1 MSLNPA
7 EMTLD
12 VAISVAVPV
21 VAAVASLTVERVRA
35 ASKKSARGRE
45 YWRERVDERIEQA
58 GKIPDDRL
66 KGRVGDAL
74 NHLDAQE
81 ALDKLRLGS
90 PVVSWS
96 LAGMAYVMGL
106 VGIWGFAGL
115 WRLPANGL
123 PMWVAGTVLVCAG
136 FGCGIWA
143 QVDGHLLVSRRD
155 ALREDLVALA
165 SRGPE
170 ARELLTRHPHEVHQ
184 AWKSTKE
191 KRKQLTTNEQ
201 AGALLEAETRSRLG
215 TGPKTLAEA
224 GGDK

>member
-7 EMTLD
+7 EMTWE
-12 VAISVAVPV
+12 VALSVAVPV
-21 VAAVASLTVERVRA
+21 ATAVASLSAERVRA

-66 KGRVGDAL
+66 KERVGDAL

-90 PVVSWS
+90 PVVSWL
-96 LAGMAYVMGL
+96 LAGIAYVMGL
-106 VGIWGFAGL
+106 AGIWGFAGL

-123 PMWVAGTVLVCAG
+123 PMWVVVCAG

-143 QVDGHLLVSRRD
+143 QIDGHLLVSRRD

-170 ARELLTRHPHEVHQ
+170 ARELLTRHPHEVHR
-184 AWKSTKE
+184 AWKSSKDE
-191 KRKQLTTNEQ
+191 RKKLTTNEQ
-201 AGALLEAETRSRLG
+201 AGALLEAETRSLLG

-224 GGDK
+224 GGR